1 MSTYHVLS
9 TPVTVGLSPVRGL
22 TVLLRESG
30 AGYWEADVV
39 EPPDAAVTS
48 GVYLTPE
55 GACAA
60 LDRRLRALDI
70 GLATGRPRPRK
81 GALLRAAP
89 VSGRRPW
96 TEAEDAAVR
105 AGDTDPRA
113 IAHAL
118 GRTYAAVMTRRSV
131 LRAREVVT
139 A

>member
-1 MSTYHVLS
+1 MTMYHVLS
-9 TPVTVGLSPVRGL
+9 TPVSVGLSPVRGL

-60 LDRRLRALDI
+60 LDRRLRALDV
-70 GLATGRPRPRK
+70 GLATGRPRGRRGPM
-81 GALLRAAP
+81 LRAAP

-96 TEAEDAAVR
+96 TEAEDVAVR
-105 AGDTDPRA
+105 SLDDPRT

-118 GRTYAAVMTRRSV
+118 GRTYAAVLTRRSV
-131 LRAREVVT
+131 LRAREEVT